1 MFGSPTERGGERV
14 APCGPTGF
22 RSGRSSSVARRAPA
36 KGHATV
42 FFVGIGE
49 TKEGHMDAIQLLKS
63 QHREVEQLFKAYEEQ
78 EDLKAVRQ
86 VLENLT
92 IHAEIEEKVFYPA
105 YKQAAEEKDI
115 ILESVEEHRLCK
127 ILISELRELSRDDE
141 RYDAKVTVL
150 KELVEHHVEEEEKE
164 MFPQAKKILGDAKL
178 KELGEKM
185 AELAEQFKGQSGLKV
200 SMVRDLEVESRE
212 RLGS

>member
-1 MFGSPTERGGERV
+1 
-14 APCGPTGF
+14 
-22 RSGRSSSVARRAPA
+22 
-36 KGHATV
+36 
-42 FFVGIGE
+42 
-49 TKEGHMDAIQLLKS
+49 MDAIQLLKS

-92 IHAEIEEKVFYPA
+92 IHAEIEEKIFYPV

-164 MFPQAKKILGDAKL
+164 MFPQAKQILGAEKL
-178 KELGEKM
+178 KELGERM
-185 AELAEQFKGQSGLKV
+185 AELAEQLKSQSGLKV

-212 RLGS
+212 RLGQ

>member
-1 MFGSPTERGGERV
+1 
-14 APCGPTGF
+14 
-22 RSGRSSSVARRAPA
+22 
-36 KGHATV
+36 
-42 FFVGIGE
+42 
-49 TKEGHMDAIQLLKS
+49 MDAIQLLKS

-127 ILISELRELSRDDE
+127 ILISELRELSRDDDPRDPDHARDHADPE
-141 RYDAKVTVL
+141 PVASGPRLHVRRDVLRIDGGAIDRRRASGVDAVARRPVAGRRAWL
-150 KELVEHHVEEEEKE
+150 ASRDQGNDHGNDEETTH
-164 MFPQAKKILGDAKL
+164 G
-178 KELGEKM
+178 
-185 AELAEQFKGQSGLKV
+185 
-200 SMVRDLEVESRE
+200 
-212 RLGS
+212 